1 MSTAVI
7 MTGHARTFATCI
19 HTLKWQ
25 VLRHYPAPAFYV
37 STIKDD
43 DSAGMEATLRKL
55 FPGAA
60 VNVEAIDSQPD
71 LPEPV
76 EPVRFEP
83 YARSV
88 PMQAVLRQLWQLEQ
102 GWKLYERL
110 GGEESTFI
118 RVRPDLYFHSFEP
131 PAQFVDAETCH
142 SPWWGRF
149 GGINDRFAVMGEQAA
164 WAYFTAFSH
173 MPKALEQGCPIHP
186 ESLVKAAL
194 TLRGCRSIDRL
205 KTEFTT
211 LRKDGQHRPPEILP
225 WDLAHASL
233 A

>member
-25 VLRHYPAPAFYV
+25 VLRHYAAPAFYV
-37 STIKDD
+37 STIKDE

-60 VNVEAIDSQPD
+60 VSVEAIDAQPD

-110 GGEESTFI
+110 GSEESTFI

-142 SPWWGRF
+142 SPRWGTF

-164 WAYFTAFSH
+164 WAYFTAYSF
-173 MPKALEQGCPIHP
+173 MPKAMEKGCPIHP
-186 ESLVKAAL
+186 ESLVKAAV
-194 TLRGCRSIDRL
+194 TLRGCRSVTQL
-205 KTEFTT
+205 KTEFSTW
-211 LRKDGQHRPPEILP
+211 RKDGQHRPPEILP
-225 WDLAHASL
+225 WDLL
-233 A
+233 PVGLD